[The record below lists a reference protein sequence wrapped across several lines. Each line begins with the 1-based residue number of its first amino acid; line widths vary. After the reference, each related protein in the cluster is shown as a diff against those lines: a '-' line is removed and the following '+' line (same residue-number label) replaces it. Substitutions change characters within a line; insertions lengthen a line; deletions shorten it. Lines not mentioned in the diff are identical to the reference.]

1 MSYQI
6 ETSPLCSSA
15 TTKKRALS
23 TDYDSS
29 DELSQAILRS
39 LCCSAITVGS
49 PSKRMQQVPEYP
61 RQDLLRPSTSVARE
75 KHEFQTFCHFTRKM
89 V

>member
-1 MSYQI
+1 MNQI
-6 ETSPLCSSA
+6 EVSPLCCS
-15 TTKKRALS
+15 KKRALS

-39 LCCSAITVGS
+39 LCCSAAS
-49 PSKRMQQVPEYP
+49 PSKRMHNQVPEYP

-75 KHEFQTFCHFTRKM
+75 KHEFETFCHFTRKM

>member
-6 ETSPLCSSA
+6 ETSPLCPA
-15 TTKKRALS
+15 TKKRALS
-23 TDYDSS
+23 TDSDSS

-39 LCCSAITVGS
+39 LCCSAVES

-75 KHEFQTFCHFTRKM
+75 KREFQTFCHFTRKI